1 MGLTG
6 NSRAVDALPPQLTP
20 AHVHTHAHGGH
31 HRAATF
37 TGGIGEQGKIFA
49 CELPPRRPI
58 VMNNRHDPAR
68 AKATGGALWTIVC
81 GPPPKKTLVTT
92 EQTSLVTARHLLSL
106 SVPRVAPAGGTPHAP
121 DGRARD

>member
-1 MGLTG
+1 MEPSVMGLTG

-37 TGGIGEQGKIFA
+37 TGGIGEQGKIFT

-58 VMNNRHDPAR
+58 VINNRHDPAR

-81 GPPPKKTLVTT
+81 GTPPQKNSSHHGADVSGHRTAS
-92 EQTSLVTARHLLSL
+92 SLALCPPSRTGWRH
-106 SVPRVAPAGGTPHAP
+106 PACA
-121 DGRARD
+121 